1 MIWTRA
7 QDPCGSDAW
16 LLFSLGLLCLG
27 GSWQV
32 IKNDSSDAEAYGIRG
47 MALFLSADYDQ
58 AMKHLKE
65 GLRLDP
71 DSR

>member
-1 MIWTRA
+1 
-7 QDPCGSDAW
+7 
-16 LLFSLGLLCLG
+16 
-27 GSWQV
+27 
-32 IKNDSSDAEAYGIRG
+32 

>member
-1 MIWTRA
+1 VACIPADCCDSFFFTPWVWC
-7 QDPCGSDAW
+7 P
-16 LLFSLGLLCLG
+16 
-27 GSWQV
+27 QV
-32 IKNDSSDAEAYGIRG
+32 IKNDSGNAEAYGIRG

-58 AMKHLKE
+58 ALKHLKE